1 MCRPIGA
8 SAQGWPARRPTE
20 LLKKEPVIGDGS
32 QSREDLQGKSI
43 RGSVMCRNSHT
54 RWGNAC
60 GSGRWICGADRFW
73 PPHIAGSDSR
83 RVAQAA
89 GICAEGADDWAVQ
102 EIPEKHSAT
111 ERNIIAGSAAYP
123 NWAIK
128 SPSRIMSTQT
138 RERFK
143 RKRPRRGAGGAGVG
157 SRMTLVAQPSRIPA
171 HD

>member
-1 MCRPIGA
+1 LRLQPDDESGICG
-8 SAQGWPARRPTE
+8 
-20 LLKKEPVIGDGS
+20 LL
-32 QSREDLQGKSI
+32 
-43 RGSVMCRNSHT
+43 
-54 RWGNAC
+54 
-60 GSGRWICGADRFW
+60 GADRFW
-73 PPHIAGSDSR
+73 SGRRGVAGDYSR
-83 RVAQAA
+83 RGGQAA
-89 GICAEGADDWAVQ
+89 GIYAQRADDWAVRD
-102 EIPEKHSAT
+102 IPEKHSAT

-157 SRMTLVAQPSRIPA
+157 SLMTLVAQPSRIPA